1 MRSCAGIHVRSIQ
14 MPPCGICVFISGS
27 EEKMQ
32 KRENGMIIYSDDMSK
47 IIDMLLSVDGL
58 KETYQKKHDRSW
70 IRKVDDDLNTGL
82 LKLSDV
88 QLSIIEGF
96 IFEDKCIADLKD
108 ELGLS
113 LKDIRVEIRNAREI
127 LIRYI

>member
-1 MRSCAGIHVRSIQ
+1 
-14 MPPCGICVFISGS
+14 
-27 EEKMQ
+27 MQ
-32 KRENGMIIYSDDMSK
+32 KRENGMLIYSDDMSK
-47 IIDMLLSVDGL
+47 IIDMRLSADGL
-58 KETYQKKHDRSW
+58 KESYQKKHDRSW
-70 IRKVDDDLNTGL
+70 IRKADDDMETGL

-88 QLSIIEGF
+88 QLSIIEEF
-96 IFEDKCIADLKD
+96 IFENKCIADIKD

>member
-1 MRSCAGIHVRSIQ
+1 
-14 MPPCGICVFISGS
+14 
-27 EEKMQ
+27 MQ
-32 KRENGMIIYSDDMSK
+32 KRENGMLIYSDDMSK
-47 IIDMLLSVDGL
+47 IIDTLLSVDGL

-70 IRKVDDDLNTGL
+70 IKKADDDLENGL

-88 QLSIIEGF
+88 QLSIIEEF
-96 IFEDKCIADLKD
+96 IFEDKSIVDLKD

>member
-1 MRSCAGIHVRSIQ
+1 M
-14 MPPCGICVFISGS
+14 
-27 EEKMQ
+27 K
-32 KRENGMIIYSDDMSK
+32 KRENGMMIYSDDMSK

-58 KETYQKKHDRSW
+58 KETYQKEHDRSW
-70 IRKVDDDLNTGL
+70 IKKVDDDLKSGL

-88 QLSIIEGF
+88 QLSIIEKF
-96 IFEDKCIADLKD
+96 IFENKSIADLKK

-113 LKDIRVEIRNAREI
+113 LKDIRLEIRNTREI

>member
-1 MRSCAGIHVRSIQ
+1 
-14 MPPCGICVFISGS
+14 
-27 EEKMQ
+27 MQ
-32 KRENGMIIYSDDMSK
+32 KRENGMLIYSDDMSK

-70 IRKVDDDLNTGL
+70 IRKVDDDLKTGL

-88 QLSIIEGF
+88 QLSIIEKS
-96 IFEDKCIADLKD
+96 IFENASVGDLKN

-113 LKDIRVEIRNAREI
+113 LEGIRIEIKKAREI

>member
-1 MRSCAGIHVRSIQ
+1 
-14 MPPCGICVFISGS
+14 
-27 EEKMQ
+27 MQ
-32 KRENGMIIYSDDMSK
+32 KRENGMLIYSDDMSK

-70 IRKVDDDLNTGL
+70 IRKVDDDLKTGL
-82 LKLSDV
+82 LKLSGV

-96 IFEDKCIADLKD
+96 IFEDKSIADIKD

>member
-1 MRSCAGIHVRSIQ
+1 
-14 MPPCGICVFISGS
+14 
-27 EEKMQ
+27 MQ

-58 KETYQKKHDRSW
+58 KKTYQKKHDRSW
-70 IRKVDDDLNTGL
+70 IKKVDDDLETGL

-88 QLSIIEGF
+88 QLSIIEEF
-96 IFEDKCIADLKD
+96 IFEDKSIADLKD

-113 LKDIRVEIRNAREI
+113 LKDIRIEIRNARGT

>member
-1 MRSCAGIHVRSIQ
+1 

-32 KRENGMIIYSDDMSK
+32 KRENGMLIYSDDMSK

-70 IRKVDDDLNTGL
+70 IRKVDDDLETGL

-88 QLSIIEGF
+88 QLSIIEKS
-96 IFEDKCIADLKD
+96 IFENASVGDLKN

-113 LKDIRVEIRNAREI
+113 LEEIRIEIKKAREI

>member
-1 MRSCAGIHVRSIQ
+1 

-32 KRENGMIIYSDDMSK
+32 KRENGMLIYSDDMSK

-70 IRKVDDDLNTGL
+70 IRKVDDDLKTGL
-82 LKLSDV
+82 LKLSGV
-88 QLSIIEGF
+88 QLSIIEKF
-96 IFEDKCIADLKD
+96 IFEDKSIADLKD

>member
-1 MRSCAGIHVRSIQ
+1 
-14 MPPCGICVFISGS
+14 
-27 EEKMQ
+27 MQ
-32 KRENGMIIYSDDMSK
+32 KRENGMLIYSDDMSK

-70 IRKVDDDLNTGL
+70 IRKVDDDLKTGL

-96 IFEDKCIADLKD
+96 IFEDKCIANLKG

-113 LKDIRVEIRNAREI
+113 LKDIRIEIRNAREI